1 MCNEYEQRAT
11 YALYCEMM
19 QALGWG
25 VPTGESEAD
34 FPQSVGIRISDP
46 APVMRA
52 QGNGVALSQM
62 RFGFPPARPNSG
74 PVFNWRSEG
83 RKFNESNRCL
93 IPATA
98 FFEFTGTT
106 SPKTRHRFSLRD
118 APMMAIAAIWKQ
130 ASPDAPLCFS
140 MLTTEPGP
148 DVAPYHDRQ
157 VVVLQPEDW
166 PHWIHLSKPEEA
178 LLKPLPGG
186 SLQVETVHRPEK
198 PKAEK
203 PKAPKGKRTETND
216 LFD

>member
-25 VPTGESEAD
+25 VPTTEGERD
-34 FPQSVGIRISDP
+34 LRQSDGIRISDP

-52 QGNGVALSQM
+52 QGNGVALAEM
-62 RFGFPPARPNSG
+62 RFGFPPARPHGG

-83 RKFNESNRCL
+83 RRFRESNRCL

-98 FFEFTGTT
+98 FFEFTGTK
-106 SPKTRHRFSLRD
+106 SPKTKHRFSLKD
-118 APMMAIAAIWKQ
+118 APMMAIAGIWKQ
-130 ASPDAPLCFS
+130 AAAEAPPCFA

-157 VVVLQPEDW
+157 VVVLRPEDW

-178 LLKPLPGG
+178 LLRPLPAG
-186 SLQVETVHRPEK
+186 SLAVETVRRAENA
-198 PKAEK
+198 KA
-203 PKAPKGKRTETND
+203 AKGKRTAPSD
-216 LFD
+216 LFGS